1 MCSGRH
7 KTCYR
12 AQRELEVSDS
22 VNSSQQP
29 DMHQRVPAIFLRLIP
44 PSAPIISMLVI
55 SQVRES
61 WTQCSSAGPSTTYS
75 NGIVETGATEEQ
87 RYGESSGNWTRR
99 GYKIML
105 GMHSRRVNRS
115 ELGRSLPQGPAIG
128 HPARETTAC
137 LKENHFVL

>member
-1 MCSGRH
+1 M
-7 KTCYR
+7 
-12 AQRELEVSDS
+12 SDS

-29 DMHQRVPAIFLRLIP
+29 DMHQQVPAIFLRLIP
-44 PSAPIISMLVI
+44 PSALIISMLVT

-75 NGIVETGATEEQ
+75 NDIVETGATEEQ
-87 RYGESSGNWTRR
+87 GYGESSGNRTRR

-105 GMHSRRVNRS
+105 GMYLRRVNRS
-115 ELGRSLPQGPAIG
+115 ELGRSLPQGPATG
-128 HPARETTAC
+128 YSARETTEAC